1 MKLSKLDWTALDS
14 YFEEEDPRQEQ
25 VEALARIHSQIR
37 EEVSVKREKEDEDE
51 EEGGGVVK
59 KSRTS
64 IIVPPP
70 TVVTKKSVRIEEIE
84 QHLQRDDQ
92 VALFALNMFKS
103 GGGSTN
109 MIINK
114 PPQVDVLAYCARY
127 KDEMPWYMNMQN
139 FVASSSEYYNYPDVT
154 VFSREM
160 IEDFLRSPS
169 NPGERPCINLDQEPC
184 QGDPRIQCV
193 AHRLSSKPENGG
205 KGFKLREMIFGDTL
219 VRVNE
224 AVAKK
229 QDYSKFLDPVP
240 DMCYLCHLWLA
251 LRDSTYQ
258 RDKKTGD
265 KDSIV
270 IINRFMVQIDKPGEY
285 AREKML
291 MSDKVNAGLWGP
303 VPLFNETNYIVH
315 SREKRIEES
324 AKLLFRLT
332 RALLPPIDAIPSKA
346 SRLSTPSTPTVS
358 SGSRP
363 L

>member
-1 MKLSKLDWTALDS
+1 MIPVKIEWTALDS
-14 YFEEEDPRQEQ
+14 YFDNEEDDPRLED
-25 VEALARIHSQIR
+25 VEALARIHNQIR
-37 EEVSVKREKEDEDE
+37 RERE
-51 EEGGGVVK
+51 EEAGGGEGGVEK
-59 KSRTS
+59 KKHKPF
-64 IIVPPP
+64 IIVPPAP
-70 TVVTKKSVRIEEIE
+70 PKKNIRIEEIE

-92 VALFALNMFKS
+92 VALFTLNMFKS

-127 KDEMPWYMNMQN
+127 KEEMPWYMSMQHY
-139 FVASSSEYYNYPDVT
+139 VASSSEHYDYPDVP

-160 IEDFLRSPS
+160 IEDFLRAPQ

-184 QGDPRIQCV
+184 VGDPRVQCV

-224 AVAKK
+224 AIAKK

-240 DMCYLCHLWLA
+240 DMCYLCHLWIA

-258 RDKKTGD
+258 RDKKTSEKD
-265 KDSIV
+265 KVV
-270 IINRFMVQIDKPGEY
+270 IINRFMVQIDTLGEY
-285 AREKML
+285 ARDKML

-303 VPLFNETNYIVH
+303 IPLFNETNYIVH

-332 RALLPPIDAIPSKA
+332 RVLLPPTDATPLKASLPSIQSTSIPSN
-346 SRLSTPSTPTVS
+346 
-358 SGSRP
+358 GSRP